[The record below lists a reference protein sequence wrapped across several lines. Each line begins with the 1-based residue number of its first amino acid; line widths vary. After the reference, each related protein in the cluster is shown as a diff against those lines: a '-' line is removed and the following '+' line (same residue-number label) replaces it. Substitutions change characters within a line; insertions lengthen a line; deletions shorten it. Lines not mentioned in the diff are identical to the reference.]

1 MGQREIRGIIRAG
14 GLPQLINAPQLEVV
28 RRGEGVGRIHHICFN
43 VHDLHGETASLIEK
57 GCGVPFTLV
66 RGSLIIENHIDTNKF
81 GGIVLSLRPDGK
93 RSVTEQVFQASIA
106 SNWKFRGMGIAVNDM
121 DKLVE
126 YYQFLGLGTFQP
138 EVMFDSSSI
147 ADFKVNGRPPDTVVK
162 ARTRKVQVG
171 PVVYEFVQPL
181 EGETIYK
188 ESLDSST
195 LS

>member
-1 MGQREIRGIIRAG
+1 M
-14 GLPQLINAPQLEVV
+14 
-28 RRGEGVGRIHHICFN
+28 
-43 VHDLHGETASLIEK
+43 
-57 GCGVPFTLV
+57 
-66 RGSLIIENHIDTNKF
+66 
-81 GGIVLSLRPDGK
+81 SLRPDGK

-106 SNWKFRGMGIAVNDM
+106 SNWKFRGTGIAVNDM